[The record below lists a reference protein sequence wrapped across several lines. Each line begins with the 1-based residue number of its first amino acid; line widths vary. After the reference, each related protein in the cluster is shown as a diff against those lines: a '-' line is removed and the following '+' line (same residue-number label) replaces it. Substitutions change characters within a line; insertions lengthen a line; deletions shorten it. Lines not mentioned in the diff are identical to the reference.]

1 MNKVALILLTNS
13 IAFVLGYIVRY
24 LYGVTSLKSKEQQA
38 KRIIEEAKKMAE
50 NEYKKRMAETEE
62 ERQRVERSLR
72 ERKESIASWE
82 RRLLQKE
89 DSLEHKFSMLEKKER
104 DLSRREKELQS
115 KIRLMEEDFR
125 KLEQEREQWKK
136 TLERI
141 AGMSQEEA
149 KELLLK
155 SIEQEIEREKAIA
168 VRKME
173 QEINEMAEEKAKR
186 IIATAIQRLSGD
198 YIQEITTTVV
208 PLPDEE
214 VKGRIIGREG
224 RNIRTFEQIT
234 GVDLLIDDSP
244 ESITISSFDPYR
256 REIARLA
263 LTRLIADGRIH
274 PGRIEEI
281 VEKTKRELES
291 QLVKI
296 GEEAALQV
304 GVHGLPQEVLRLLG
318 KLKFRLSYG
327 QNQLQHTI
335 EVATIAGLLANEL
348 GVDADLCKR
357 AGIYH
362 DLGKAVDDTV
372 EGSHHQISA
381 KIAEKYGESEKVIN
395 AILAHHEGIVEPQS
409 VEAVLIAAAD
419 AISAARPGARKETVE
434 HYVRR
439 IEKLEKLVSSFPHVA
454 NAYAIHAGREVRV
467 IVEPQEIDDS
477 GVALLA
483 KEIAKKIEESLEYP
497 GEIKVTV
504 IREFRA
510 QGVAK

>member
-1 MNKVALILLTNS
+1 MQTVVSLLVS
-13 IAFVLGYIVRY
+13 GFAFALGYIARY
-24 LYGVTSLKSKEQQA
+24 LYGISSLKSREQQA
-38 KRIIEEAKKMAE
+38 KKIIEEAKKAAE
-50 NEYKKRMAETEE
+50 NEHKKMMSGIEE
-62 ERQRVERSLR
+62 ERHRMERSLR
-72 ERKESIASWE
+72 ERKENLANWE
-82 RRLLQKE
+82 RRLSQKE
-89 DSLEHKFSMLEKKER
+89 ENLEHKFSMLEKKER
-104 DLSRREKELQS
+104 DLLRKEKELQS
-115 KIRLMEEDFR
+115 KAKLIEEES
-125 KLEQEREQWKK
+125 KKISEEREHWRK

-149 KELLLK
+149 KELLVK
-155 SIEQEIEREKAIA
+155 SIEQEVEREKALII
-168 VRKME
+168 RKME
-173 QEINEMAEEKAKR
+173 QEVNETAEERAKR
-186 IIATAIQRLSGD
+186 IIATTIQRLSGE

-224 RNIRTFEQIT
+224 RNIRTFEQLT

-281 VEKTKRELES
+281 VEKTKKELES

-296 GEEAALQV
+296 GEDAALRV

-348 GVDADLCKR
+348 GVDAEFCKR

-372 EGSHHQISA
+372 EGAHHQISA
-381 KIAEKYGESEKVIN
+381 KIAEKYGESEKMIN

-467 IVEPQEIDDS
+467 IVEPQEIDDN
-477 GVALLA
+477 GAALLA
-483 KEIAKKIEESLEYP
+483 KEIAKKIEENLEYP

-504 IREFRA
+504 IREFRV